1 MSTNLLN
8 ITEGELLTSF
18 QHQVTL
24 HRLKAEGFNSAAHH
38 GVPHYALVAVDVH
51 QAVVPRNLAER
62 LKKTRTKRPVNVNV
76 ENLPFMMEVVV
87 MLIYGELHKQ
97 TALMCVTSN

>member
-18 QHQVTL
+18 EHQVTL

-51 QAVVPRNLAER
+51 QPVVPRNLAER
-62 LKKTRTKRPVNVNV
+62 FLKKEKRPVNVNV
-76 ENLPFMMEVVV
+76 ENLPFRMEVVV

-97 TALMCVTSN
+97 TALMCVTPN